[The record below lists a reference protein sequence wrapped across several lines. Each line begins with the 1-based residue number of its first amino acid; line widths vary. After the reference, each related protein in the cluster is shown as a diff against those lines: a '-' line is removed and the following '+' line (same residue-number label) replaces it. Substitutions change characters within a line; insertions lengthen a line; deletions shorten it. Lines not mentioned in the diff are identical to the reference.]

1 MPVPDM
7 IHTAPANAEKNDM
20 GFIRGSANAGTLIL
34 MFCAWLLLNAPEQG
48 EQLWPYFVFGAVFV
62 VLLAHLFHIV
72 LGASFGLFV
81 ALMHGIP
88 LAFAAYWL
96 DRTPYEWLEYACWA
110 FAAIYAIIVPRMIR
124 ALARTDAGS
133 SHIASGDGLRSTAAR
148 TGFDLE
154 NLALAVMIVVA
165 IAGLI
170 MGTGLVARQWGL
182 LAGIAAFVL
191 WPITLIVTPW
201 YAAIVND
208 GWLMLAVVYG
218 GGGAGALMYLRAH
231 PRRNQDAADI
241 PHPAREKP

>member
-7 IHTAPANAEKNDM
+7 THTAPANAEKNDM

-88 LAFAAYWL
+88 LALAAYWL
-96 DRTPYEWLEYACWA
+96 DRTPYDWLEYACWA

-124 ALARTDAGS
+124 ALARTDTGS
-133 SHIASGDGLRSTAAR
+133 RHIASGDVVHSTAPR

-154 NLALAVMIVVA
+154 NLALAALIVVV
-165 IAGLI
+165 ISGLI

-182 LAGIAAFVL
+182 LAGIAAFIL
-191 WPITLIVTPW
+191 WPITLIVVPW

-218 GGGAGALMYLRAH
+218 GGGAGALLYLRAH
-231 PRRNQDAADI
+231 PRRNRDAADI
-241 PHPAREKP
+241 PHTAREKP

>member
-1 MPVPDM
+1 MPVSDVTP
-7 IHTAPANAEKNDM
+7 TAPVNAEKNDI
-20 GFIRGSANAGTLIL
+20 GFIRGSANAGALIL
-34 MFCAWLLLNAPEQG
+34 MFCAWLLLNAPDQG
-48 EQLWPYFVFGAVFV
+48 EELWPYFVFGAVFI
-62 VLLAHLFHIV
+62 VLLAHLFHVV

-96 DRTPYEWLEYACWA
+96 DGPPYQWLKYACWA

-124 ALARTDAGS
+124 ALSRTDAGS
-133 SHIASGDGLRSTAAR
+133 DRPASHDGSAAAR
-148 TGFDLE
+148 TAFDLE
-154 NLALAVMIVVA
+154 NLALAVLIVVA

-170 MGTGLVARQWGL
+170 MGTGLVTRQWGV

-191 WPITLIVTPW
+191 WPVTLIVVPW

-218 GGGAGALMYLRAH
+218 GGSAGALLYVRSHAK
-231 PRRNQDAADI
+231 PNQDASDM
-241 PHPAREKP
+241 PRPAREKP